1 MNCVWRENKSCC
13 EISVSV
19 KPTLWHRFSW
29 VIKRLNRPPPA
40 DTRLSALS
48 ENSWPQWPRENG
60 NQALRKTE
68 AIFFGTFLPTLGK
81 LADCSKP
88 PSALCFELPIKS
100 CHLTTVPPP
109 TTTILF
115 YIIIFLDHSS
125 PPIPL
130 FCGLSLLPSCSPC
143 WWSGGIIGAAYWWLA
158 ACVSGQRD
166 SCIYTSK
173 WQTDYF
179 IKTLSVDRFAGHEGL
194 CELLP
199 VCLSSRAFERS

>member
-1 MNCVWRENKSCC
+1 MFTFVAQNSRSRALHQSILKCEARKAMVYCMLLLLICIDYCIYNCDSPQRVFESTSLRLQYRRMNCVWRENKSCC

-40 DTRLSALS
+40 DARLSALS

-88 PSALCFELPIKS
+88 PSAPCFELPIKS
-100 CHLTTVPPP
+100 CHLTTAPPP
-109 TTTILF
+109 
-115 YIIIFLDHSS
+115 
-125 PPIPL
+125 P
-130 FCGLSLLPSCSPC
+130 FC
-143 WWSGGIIGAAYWWLA
+143 
-158 ACVSGQRD
+158 
-166 SCIYTSK
+166 
-173 WQTDYF
+173 F
-179 IKTLSVDRFAGHEGL
+179 I
-194 CELLP
+194 
-199 VCLSSRAFERS
+199 